1 MASNLVD
8 LKLLNTAYGINKK
21 RIDNLSK
28 KVITN
33 TLEVGTTT
41 VTGTA
46 KVTGGTLTTNTLNVT
61 GDMTIDGS
69 VSTSKALTLSNGGT
83 VNGSTTLDSL
93 TGSIKIGSATDASGN
108 ATGVASVV
116 VPSGKA
122 LTISGTATA
131 SNLSLGGSATIESS
145 TIKNATLD
153 GGTVNLNSKTLTVNT
168 SPSGTSNNGTITSST
183 IGSSGTTTII
193 KGGTI
198 NLNEKTLTINNTSDG
213 VITSSIIGKENTTTT
228 IQNGTI
234 NLNEKIFTIVGAPNE
249 GVLKYSEIGSGSLA
263 DKKTTINNG
272 TIDLNEHILVI
283 KDPPSGTN
291 NSGVLKNSVIGGE
304 GTTTIQNG
312 TINLSENTLT
322 VTSDSTITNITSG
335 STVTL
340 EGVGAI
346 DAKSMTLTDTSDSS
360 TSLYIKN
367 KFGKDNPTSGVAL
380 KCDGGISAAKVYNAV
395 WNDLAD
401 SIEVPQDTE
410 LEYGYC
416 YKYKNGK
423 VYKTDEYADPNV
435 LGIHSDTAGMVLGIK
450 PSHIKCINLAVA
462 GVVLAYVDNEYE
474 CGTPLVA
481 TKEGKLTKANKITR
495 VLNPERIVATYFRK
509 ENNDFW
515 GPSSN
520 KIAVNGRSWVK
531 VK

>member
-21 RIDNLSK
+21 RIDNLSIK
-28 KVITN
+28 IKTK

-83 VNGSTTLDSL
+83 VNGTTTLESL
-93 TGSIKIGSATDASGN
+93 TGSIKLGNATDASGN

-116 VPSGKA
+116 VPSGKT
-122 LTISGTATA
+122 LTLDGTATA
-131 SNLSLGGSATIESS
+131 SSLTLGGSATIESS

-153 GGTVNLNSKTLTVNT
+153 GGTVNLNSKTLTINDASNGKIT
-168 SPSGTSNNGTITSST
+168 SGTIES
-183 IGSSGTTTII
+183 
-193 KGGTI
+193 
-198 NLNEKTLTINNTSDG
+198 
-213 VITSSIIGKENTTTT
+213 
-228 IQNGTI
+228 
-234 NLNEKIFTIVGAPNE
+234 A
-249 GVLKYSEIGSGSLA
+249 
-263 DKKTTINNG
+263 
-272 TIDLNEHILVI
+272 
-283 KDPPSGTN
+283 
-291 NSGVLKNSVIGGE
+291 
-304 GTTTIQNG
+304 TIQNG
-312 TINLSENTLT
+312 TINLSSQSLT
-322 VTSDSTITNITSG
+322 VTDTSTITAITEG
-335 STVTL
+335 DTTTI

-346 DAKSMTLTDTSDSS
+346 DAKSMTLTTS
-360 TSLYIKN
+360 
-367 KFGKDNPTSGVAL
+367 SGVSLNIVNSLGAENPDNGTAL
-380 KCDGGISAAKVYNAV
+380 YCSGGISAKKVYNAV

-423 VYKTDEYADPNV
+423 VYKTDEYADSNV

-481 TKEGKLTKANKITR
+481 TKEGKLTKANKMTR
-495 VLNPERIVATYFRK
+495 VLHPERIVATYFRK

>member
-1 MASNLVD
+1 MANNLVD

-21 RIDNLSK
+21 RIDNLSIK
-28 KVITN
+28 IKTK

-46 KVTGGTLTTNTLNVT
+46 KVTGGSLTTNTLNVT

-116 VPSGKA
+116 VPSGKT
-122 LTISGTATA
+122 LTLDGTATA
-131 SNLSLGGSATIESS
+131 SSLTLGGSATIESS

-153 GGTVNLNSKTLTVNT
+153 GGTVNLNSKTLTINDASNGKIT
-168 SPSGTSNNGTITSST
+168 SGTIESA
-183 IGSSGTTTII
+183 
-193 KGGTI
+193 
-198 NLNEKTLTINNTSDG
+198 
-213 VITSSIIGKENTTTT
+213 T

-234 NLNEKIFTIVGAPNE
+234 NLNSK
-249 GVLKYSEIGSGSLA
+249 
-263 DKKTTINNG
+263 
-272 TIDLNEHILVI
+272 
-283 KDPPSGTN
+283 
-291 NSGVLKNSVIGGE
+291 
-304 GTTTIQNG
+304 
-312 TINLSENTLT
+312 TLT
-322 VTSDSTITNITSG
+322 VSSDSTITNTTSG
-335 STVTL
+335 STITL

-346 DAKSMTLTDTSDSS
+346 DAKSMTLTTSSGASLNINNTLGDS
-360 TSLYIKN
+360 
-367 KFGKDNPTSGVAL
+367 NPDSGTAVA
-380 KCDGGISAAKVYNAV
+380 CNGGIRAAKVYNAV

-423 VYKTDEYADPNV
+423 VYKTDEYADSNV

-481 TKEGKLTKANKITR
+481 TKEGKLTKANKMTR
-495 VLNPERIVATYFRK
+495 VLHPERIVATYFRK

-531 VK
+531 IK

>member
-1 MASNLVD
+1 MANNLVD

-21 RIDNLSK
+21 RIDNLSIK
-28 KVITN
+28 IKTK

-83 VNGSTTLDSL
+83 VNGTTTLESL
-93 TGSIKIGSATDASGN
+93 TGSIKLGNATDASGN

-116 VPSGKA
+116 VPSGKT
-122 LTISGTATA
+122 LTLDGTATA
-131 SNLSLGGSATIESS
+131 SSLTLGGSATIESS

-153 GGTVNLNSKTLTVNT
+153 GGTVNLNSKTLTINDA
-168 SPSGTSNNGTITSST
+168 SNGTINGST
-183 IGSSGTTTII
+183 IDSTSTI
-193 KGGTI
+193 KNGTI
-198 NLNEKTLTINNTSDG
+198 DLKDDSNNSYTFTVNKPSNGKINGSTIDSTSTIQNGTVNLNSKTLTINDASNG
-213 VITSSIIGKENTTTT
+213 KITS
-228 IQNGTI
+228 GTI
-234 NLNEKIFTIVGAPNE
+234 ESA
-249 GVLKYSEIGSGSLA
+249 
-263 DKKTTINNG
+263 
-272 TIDLNEHILVI
+272 
-283 KDPPSGTN
+283 
-291 NSGVLKNSVIGGE
+291 
-304 GTTTIQNG
+304 TIQNG
-312 TINLSENTLT
+312 TINLSSQSLT
-322 VTSDSTITNITSG
+322 VTDTSTITAITEG
-335 STVTL
+335 DTTTI

-346 DAKSMTLTDTSDSS
+346 DAKSMTLTTS
-360 TSLYIKN
+360 
-367 KFGKDNPTSGVAL
+367 SGVSLNIVNSLGAENPDNGTAL
-380 KCDGGISAAKVYNAV
+380 YCSGGISAKKVYNAV

-423 VYKTDEYADPNV
+423 VYKTDEYADSNV

-481 TKEGKLTKANKITR
+481 TKEGKLTKANKMTR
-495 VLNPERIVATYFRK
+495 VLHPERIVATYFRK

>member
-21 RIDNLSK
+21 RIDNLSIK
-28 KVITN
+28 IKTK

-83 VNGSTTLDSL
+83 VNGTTTLESL
-93 TGSIKIGSATDASGN
+93 TGSIKLGNATDASGN

-116 VPSGKA
+116 VPSGKT
-122 LTISGTATA
+122 LTLDGTATA
-131 SNLSLGGSATIESS
+131 SSLTLGGSATIESS

-153 GGTVNLNSKTLTVNT
+153 GGTVNLNSKTLTINDASNGKIT
-168 SPSGTSNNGTITSST
+168 SGTIESA
-183 IGSSGTTTII
+183 
-193 KGGTI
+193 
-198 NLNEKTLTINNTSDG
+198 
-213 VITSSIIGKENTTTT
+213 T

-234 NLNEKIFTIVGAPNE
+234 
-249 GVLKYSEIGSGSLA
+249 
-263 DKKTTINNG
+263 
-272 TIDLNEHILVI
+272 DLNS
-283 KDPPSGTN
+283 K
-291 NSGVLKNSVIGGE
+291 
-304 GTTTIQNG
+304 
-312 TINLSENTLT
+312 TLT
-322 VTSDSTITNITSG
+322 VSSDSTITNTTSG
-335 STVTL
+335 STITL

-346 DAKSMTLTDTSDSS
+346 DAKSMTLTTSSGASLNINNTLGDS
-360 TSLYIKN
+360 
-367 KFGKDNPTSGVAL
+367 NPDSGTAVA
-380 KCDGGISAAKVYNAV
+380 CNGGIRAAKVYNAV

-423 VYKTDEYADPNV
+423 VYKTDEYADSNV

-481 TKEGKLTKANKITR
+481 TKEGKLTKANKMTR
-495 VLNPERIVATYFRK
+495 VLHPERIVATYFRK